1 MKPAH
6 VTIALFITIFIS
18 LVAAV
23 GVYALTIDPHGNI
36 VVGNE
41 GQVLSSSDDKDD
53 DDRSGSSSS
62 GSSGSSSGSGSSG
75 SSGESK
81 TETTTTGGA
90 VVRTEQKGDETRT
103 ETRLPSGVR
112 IKTRQE
118 PDKTRVDIY
127 EGGTKLRLERRDD
140 RTIVKLENA
149 QGEEAEIGPAQED
162 EVFKIDE
169 RADKRQ
175 VRVRAA
181 GEKFVI
187 TEASISATTRFPLS
201 VSLETNELTVTTP
214 AGSRVV
220 AVLPDQAVRNM
231 LAANIID
238 QVGGLSF
245 TEDVQKVATEAG
257 TTLGQIVELTTTRT
271 GVLAYEIPGTK
282 NEKLLGFI
290 PVTINKIAVVSAET
304 SELLGVKEPIL
315 TQLLDLISF

>member
-6 VTIALFITIFIS
+6 VTIALFITTFIS

-23 GVYALTIDPHGNI
+23 GVNAIAIDPHGNI
-36 VVGNE
+36 VVGE
-41 GQVLSSSDDKDD
+41 AGQVLSSSDD
-53 DDRSGSSSS
+53 DDRSG
-62 GSSGSSSGSGSSG
+62 SSGSGSSG
-75 SSGESK
+75 SGTSGSSETRSEETK

-90 VVRTEQKGDETRT
+90 VVRTEQKADETRT

-112 IKTRQE
+112 VKTRQE
-118 PDKTRVDIY
+118 EGRTRVDVY

-140 RTIVKLENA
+140 RTVVKLENA

-201 VSLETNELTVTTP
+201 VNLETNELTVTTP

-231 LAANIID
+231 LAANVID
-238 QVGGLSF
+238 QVGGLAF
-245 TEDVQKVATEAG
+245 TQDVEKVATEAG
-257 TTLGQIVELTTTRT
+257 TTLGQIIELTTTRA

-282 NEKLLGFI
+282 QEKLLGFL
-290 PVTINKIAVVSAET
+290 PVTINKTVIVSAET
-304 SELLGVKEPIL
+304 SELLGVQEPLL
-315 TQLLDLISF
+315 TQLLDIISF

>member
-1 MKPAH
+1 MKPTH

-23 GVYALTIDPHGNI
+23 GVHALTIDPHGNI
-36 VVGNE
+36 VVGDE

-53 DDRSGSSSS
+53 DNRSGSSS
-62 GSSGSSSGSGSSG
+62 GSSDSSGSGSSG
-75 SSGESK
+75 SSEETK

-118 PDKTRVDIY
+118 PDRTRVDIY

-140 RTIVKLENA
+140 RTVVKLENQ
-149 QGEEAEIGPAQED
+149 QGEGAEIGPAQED
-162 EVFKIDE
+162 EVFKIEE
-169 RADKRQ
+169 RVDKRQ

-214 AGSRVV
+214 AGERVV

-231 LAANIID
+231 LAANVID
-238 QVGGLSF
+238 QVGAVTF
-245 TEDVQKVATEAG
+245 TQDVQKVATEAG
-257 TTLGQIVELTTTRT
+257 TTLEQIIELTTTRE
-271 GVLAYEIPGTK
+271 GVLTYEIPGTK
-282 NEKLLGFI
+282 TERLLGFI
-290 PVTINKIAVVSAET
+290 PVTINKTVVVSAET
-304 SELLGVKEPIL
+304 SELLEVQEPIL
-315 TQLLDLISF
+315 TQLLDLVSF